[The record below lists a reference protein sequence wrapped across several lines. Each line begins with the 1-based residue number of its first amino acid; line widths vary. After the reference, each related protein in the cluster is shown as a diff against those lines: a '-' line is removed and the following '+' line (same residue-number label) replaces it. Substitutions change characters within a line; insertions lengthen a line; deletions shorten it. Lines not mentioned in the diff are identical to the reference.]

1 MRPVNRR
8 RRGLVVDTQSQSTNA
23 GDLVFAELIVPKKT
37 AYVGEIVPVQ
47 IRMGFDARVHPRLTE
62 PPDITGQGFTS
73 QKLQQSSQNLETI
86 NGRPFEVVTF
96 KTAIAAARAGKFEI
110 GPVKAKAQVVVP
122 RRRNAPRSRSPF
134 DLFDL
139 DDPFSDPF
147 FSNPFAQFGERRDIQ
162 ISSDPVA
169 LEVKPLPPNAPP
181 SFSGAIGSFTM
192 ATDAKPK
199 SVQVGDPITVTTTI
213 SGRGNFDRVNAPLL
227 EDDRGWHKYP
237 PSSKFKQDDEVGI
250 SGTKTFETVVSPNEN
265 KQSLPVLAFSYFD
278 PAKEQYVTLHSES
291 MAITVQGGAAAP
303 AVAAQPPSSSPATAT
318 RGRAP
323 VPNSTKPQ
331 DILYQLTEPSRT
343 VESFEPLYTRR
354 GFWAAQSLPLA
365 ALLVFAGW
373 KIRRARLD
381 DREARRIGALQHEAA
396 ELMHKL
402 RRDDASP
409 REYYAEASRVVRL
422 KAALASRNRG
432 VDPNAVDAETAAETF
447 KLDTDSRDRLRRLF
461 EQNDE
466 WQYSGTHNGPGSIS
480 PENRRDVLEL
490 IENLKHETFHVIPSE
505 AKRVEEFVNGRS
517 VMSRDPC
524 PLGDDSKLWFFSAR
538 WDRYVRFRQPDAEFT
553 KANQE
558 YAQGNFKEAI
568 ASYEALVRADQ
579 WNANLFYDLGNA
591 YFRTRD
597 FGRAILN
604 YERALALDQ
613 HHPEATANLQIAR
626 DESRALELQP
636 TRLERYLQFASINQY
651 SIAAAVAFWLGIF
664 GIVAL
669 IFARR
674 RSAALMSLSILCL
687 LVCAVAVWAIHT
699 LDNGSKGRALAIV
712 TGNDVQA
719 RLATADTAN
728 SVLALPAGSE
738 IKILST
744 RGDWMYAAL
753 PNDLRGWIQTK
764 NAEQVRL

>member
-1 MRPVNRR
+1 MHCRILLAVFAVVVGIAQIARADSPSVTAVLSNSEATVGETVELQIKVTGPGDARPPEEISID
-8 RRGLVVDTQSQSTNA
+8 GLEIHSTGTSRQFEIHNFSTSSSVTYNYTILPLRAGRFTIPPQTVRAGGKILRTPELALNVADAPGRPPPTTTRPGRSAQNQSTNA

-62 PPDITGQGFTS
+62 PPDITGQGFTA

-110 GPVKAKAQVVVP
+110 GPVKATAQVVVP

-147 FSNPFAQFGERRDIQ
+147 FSNPFAGFGERRDIQ
-162 ISSDPVA
+162 ITSDPVA

-250 SGTKTFETVVSPNEN
+250 SGTKSFEMVISPNEN

-278 PAKEQYVTLHSES
+278 PAKEQYVTLHSEP

-303 AVAAQPPSSSPATAT
+303 AVAAAQPPASSPPAAT

-323 VPNSTKPQ
+323 VPTSTKPQ

-343 VESFEPLYTRR
+343 VASFEPLYARR
-354 GFWAAQSLPLA
+354 GFWVAQSLPLA
-365 ALLVFAGW
+365 ALFVFAGW

-402 RRDDASP
+402 RRDDSSP

-422 KAALASRNRG
+422 KAALASRNRA
-432 VDPNAVDAETAAETF
+432 VDPNSVDAETAAETF

-466 WQYSGTHNGPGSIS
+466 WQYSGTHNGPGRIS

-490 IENLKHETFHVIPSE
+490 IENLK
-505 AKRVEEFVNGRS
+505 
-517 VMSRDPC
+517 
-524 PLGDDSKLWFFSAR
+524 
-538 WDRYVRFRQPDAEFT
+538 
-553 KANQE
+553 
-558 YAQGNFKEAI
+558 
-568 ASYEALVRADQ
+568 
-579 WNANLFYDLGNA
+579 
-591 YFRTRD
+591 
-597 FGRAILN
+597 
-604 YERALALDQ
+604 
-613 HHPEATANLQIAR
+613 
-626 DESRALELQP
+626 
-636 TRLERYLQFASINQY
+636 
-651 SIAAAVAFWLGIF
+651 
-664 GIVAL
+664 
-669 IFARR
+669 
-674 RSAALMSLSILCL
+674 
-687 LVCAVAVWAIHT
+687 
-699 LDNGSKGRALAIV
+699 
-712 TGNDVQA
+712 
-719 RLATADTAN
+719 
-728 SVLALPAGSE
+728 
-738 IKILST
+738 
-744 RGDWMYAAL
+744 
-753 PNDLRGWIQTK
+753 
-764 NAEQVRL
+764 